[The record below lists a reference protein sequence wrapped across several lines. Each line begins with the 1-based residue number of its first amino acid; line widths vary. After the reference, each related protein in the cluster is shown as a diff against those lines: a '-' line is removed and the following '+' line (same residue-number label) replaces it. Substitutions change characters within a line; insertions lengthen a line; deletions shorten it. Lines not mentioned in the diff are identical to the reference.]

1 MLPQFTR
8 NKGAYVLMREFED
21 DQMLNSLEK
30 SLEVLIKSHTDF
42 MQITG
47 QLLNSNIQAL
57 ACMEM

>member
-1 MLPQFTR
+1 MLPQFT
-8 NKGAYVLMREFED
+8 KKDDAYVLMREFED